1 MISSRDYGRNV
12 VLGVR
17 DVTADRPGGQVLHLV
32 PALFDSRDGVI
43 GGAERYVLELARHM
57 AAVVPTRLV
66 TFGQRE
72 RQERIGSLQLR
83 VIGDPW
89 LVRGQRSNP
98 VSVAILGEVRR
109 AAVVHCHQQ
118 HVLSS
123 SVAAAAARLLGRR
136 VFCTDLGGGGWDVS
150 GYVSTD
156 SWYHGHLH
164 ISEYSRRVAGQDR
177 LTRARV
183 VLGGVDADRFSPAA
197 ATSSDGTILFVGR
210 LLPHKGIDILVDAV
224 APGMRVEIIGPAPD
238 PCYLDELRA
247 RALGKQI
254 TFRFDCNDDA
264 LVEAYRRAACV
275 VLPSVYRDMYGGET
289 RVPELLGQ
297 TLLEGMACGVPGVCT
312 DVASLPEVVEHG
324 VTGLVVPPNDAAA
337 LRQALDWMLTHADER
352 AVLGANARRRVMER
366 FNWNRVVDRCLEA
379 YAA

>member
-12 VLGVR
+12 FLGLGA
-17 DVTADRPGGQVLHLV
+17 VTGERSNGLVLHLV
-32 PALFDSRDGVI
+32 PALFDARDGVI

-72 RQERIGSLQLR
+72 RQEQMGSLQLR
-83 VIGDPW
+83 IIGDPW

-98 VSVAILGEVRR
+98 VSAAILGEVRR

-150 GYVSTD
+150 GYFSTD
-156 SWYHGHLH
+156 RWYHGHLH
-164 ISEYSRRVAGQDR
+164 ISEYSRRVAGQVR
-177 LTRARV
+177 LRSARV
-183 VLGGVDADRFSPAA
+183 VLGGVDTDRFSPAV
-197 ATSSDGTILFVGR
+197 ATPGDATILFVGR
-210 LLPHKGIDILVDAV
+210 LLPHKGIDLLVDAI
-224 APGMRVEIIGPAPD
+224 APGMRAEIIGPASD
-238 PCYLDELRA
+238 ARYLDELRA
-247 RALGKQI
+247 RARGKQI
-254 TFRFDCNDDA
+254 EFRFDCNDDA
-264 LVEAYRRAACV
+264 LVDAYRRAACV

-289 RVPELLGQ
+289 RIPELLGQ
-297 TLLEGMACGVPGVCT
+297 TLLEGMACGVPGVCS
-312 DVASLPEVVEHG
+312 DVASLPEVIEHG
-324 VTGLVVPPNDAAA
+324 VTGLVVPANDAAA
-337 LRQALDWMLTHADER
+337 LRRALEWMLTHADER
-352 AVLGANARRRVMER
+352 AVLGANGRRRVMER
-366 FNWNRVVDRCLEA
+366 FNWGRVVDRCLEA

>member
-1 MISSRDYGRNV
+1 M
-12 VLGVR
+12 R

-32 PALFDSRDGVI
+32 PALFDARDGVI

-98 VSVAILGEVRR
+98 VSAAILGEVRR

-177 LTRARV
+177 LMRARV

-238 PCYLDELRA
+238 PRYLDELRA
-247 RALGKQI
+247 RARGKQI

-264 LVEAYRRAACV
+264 LVDAYRRAACV

>member
-1 MISSRDYGRNV
+1 M
-12 VLGVR
+12 
-17 DVTADRPGGQVLHLV
+17 
-32 PALFDSRDGVI
+32 
-43 GGAERYVLELARHM
+43 
-57 AAVVPTRLV
+57 
-66 TFGQRE
+66 
-72 RQERIGSLQLR
+72 
-83 VIGDPW
+83 
-89 LVRGQRSNP
+89 
-98 VSVAILGEVRR
+98 
-109 AAVVHCHQQ
+109 
-118 HVLSS
+118 
-123 SVAAAAARLLGRR
+123 
-136 VFCTDLGGGGWDVS
+136 
-150 GYVSTD
+150 
-156 SWYHGHLH
+156 
-164 ISEYSRRVAGQDR
+164 
-177 LTRARV
+177 
-183 VLGGVDADRFSPAA
+183 DADRFSPAA

-238 PCYLDELRA
+238 PRYLDELRA
-247 RALGKQI
+247 RARGKQI

-264 LVEAYRRAACV
+264 LVDAYRRAACV